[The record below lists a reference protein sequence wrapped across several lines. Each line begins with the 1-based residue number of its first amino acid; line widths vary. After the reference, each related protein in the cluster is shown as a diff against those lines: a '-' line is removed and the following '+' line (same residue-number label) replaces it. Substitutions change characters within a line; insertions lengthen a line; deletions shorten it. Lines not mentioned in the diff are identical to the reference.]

1 MKLSL
6 EKQLRFYEM
15 MLNNK
20 EVLYSVLKIFD
31 ELSIL
36 DEVILVGSWVEMF
49 YEKEFSSYLTTMKT
63 YDIDFYIPRIKKD
76 KEQIDLIGVLDDE
89 GFVYYEDIL
98 TRKSKFFGKSGY
110 EIEFLA
116 NLTRLQTPVV
126 NIPFLR
132 IYAESL
138 PYLDIIQNNV
148 MKVKIINPSLEFYI
162 PTPGAYII
170 HKLVINEDRKEGKKL
185 KDIEAIKNLLPYVK
199 NNHKNFT
206 EMIDIFNKLSIKSQ
220 KKINNTCEING
231 IELFET

>member
-98 TRKSKFFGKSGY
+98 TR
-110 EIEFLA
+110 
-116 NLTRLQTPVV
+116 
-126 NIPFLR
+126 
-132 IYAESL
+132 
-138 PYLDIIQNNV
+138 
-148 MKVKIINPSLEFYI
+148 
-162 PTPGAYII
+162 
-170 HKLVINEDRKEGKKL
+170 
-185 KDIEAIKNLLPYVK
+185 
-199 NNHKNFT
+199 
-206 EMIDIFNKLSIKSQ
+206 
-220 KKINNTCEING
+220 
-231 IELFET
+231 

>member
-1 MKLSL
+1 M
-6 EKQLRFYEM
+6 
-15 MLNNK
+15 
-20 EVLYSVLKIFD
+20 
-31 ELSIL
+31 
-36 DEVILVGSWVEMF
+36 
-49 YEKEFSSYLTTMKT
+49 
-63 YDIDFYIPRIKKD
+63 
-76 KEQIDLIGVLDDE
+76 
-89 GFVYYEDIL
+89 
-98 TRKSKFFGKSGY
+98 
-110 EIEFLA
+110 
-116 NLTRLQTPVV
+116 

-148 MKVKIINPSLEFYI
+148 MKVKIIDPSLEFYI

-206 EMIDIFNKLSIKSQ
+206 EMIDVFNKLSIKSQ